1 MLVLIVL
8 PFIAIQQASFS
19 GGIETISYP
28 GCDYRMVIVTF
39 PISTVSDLF
48 MIMAAAEK
56 CRGRNATVVA
66 EVDSLNLAEGA
77 DDNYS

>member
-8 PFIAIQQASFS
+8 PFIAIQQASFP

-48 MIMAAAEK
+48 MIMAAAIIIK
-56 CRGRNATVVA
+56 RSLTVDIGKVTITI
-66 EVDSLNLAEGA
+66 L
-77 DDNYS
+77 